1 MLSTI
6 NTQSGTVTIDVFG
19 VHHRPCRPAQESIY
33 DYHLDGR
40 PQFMWERLRHML
52 LLQGNEE
59 VLNYCD
65 NCPLNIFGGLEGCS
79 GKLQNLDVFFRALGE
94 LAPESPWS
102 QLRVDGQVIHPSETG
117 QLLVELPSLRL
128 RLSESTWP
136 VCVPRFK
143 GQPIFEN
150 QDEQEPIDEETDQ
163 DSGPSL
169 ERQAALAGGLFQFYA
184 WNGEGPPALV
194 YHNEGYCLYLSRHGL
209 TLKPTGEDPI
219 PHVFTRLWKEGRN
232 MFGLSKTGDTVGFQL
247 SLARLPSWGFQEV
260 SGAELTFEAMPSDQV
275 FREVLDTLEV
285 FANVAHDFETGMI
298 LKL

>member
-1 MLSTI
+1 
-6 NTQSGTVTIDVFG
+6 
-19 VHHRPCRPAQESIY
+19 
-33 DYHLDGR
+33 
-40 PQFMWERLRHML
+40 ML

-102 QLRVDGQVIHPSETG
+102 QLRVDGQVIHPSEAG

-143 GQPIFEN
+143 GQPIFED
-150 QDEQEPIDEETDQ
+150 QDEQEPIDEEADQ

-169 ERQAALAGGLFQFYA
+169 ERQAALAGGLYQFYA